1 MYLDLQQNQEVG
13 DDMAMYYE
21 VGIKISDAKSI
32 ITVDTNYIPAKD
44 WKQAVDYVRRVSKNE
59 YPDLNVEFEFVKE
72 YNIEDEP
79 TDIGYIHGTSG
90 RWEI

>member
-1 MYLDLQQNQEVG
+1 MR
-13 DDMAMYYE
+13 
-21 VGIKISDAKSI
+21 I
-32 ITVDTNYIPAKD
+32 
-44 WKQAVDYVRRVSKNE
+44 SKNE
-59 YPDLNVEFEFVKE
+59 YPDLDVEFEFIKE